1 MTDTLTEKRYELG
14 VKVSGAIDWTAI
26 TQQATGGDNAKLRDA
41 AVVIGELA
49 GTVRVLK
56 LRDGHTGNVTKKR
69 ARELLAA
76 CKTVHRFR
84 V

>member
-1 MTDTLTEKRYELG
+1 MTDTLAEKKYELG

-26 TQQATGGDNAKLRDA
+26 GQQATGGDNAKLQNADI
-41 AVVIGELA
+41 VIGELG

-56 LRDGHTGNVTKKR
+56 HREGATGNCTKKR
-69 ARELLAA
+69 ARDLLAE
-76 CKTVHRFR
+76 CETVHRFR